1 MGHRVALT
9 VAGSIVLLGVLGCGA
24 ARAHPPASLT
34 TIQEASKPASRSQ
47 ANQTCSEVAQP
58 LKSVRPLRS
67 GLAPTLSK
75 VRAALVPLARLRPP
89 ASDAHAYHLLVAKL
103 NAAIAWDSAN
113 STKIFGWRRKFNAA
127 PPLSKQWEPMMNGLN
142 HFEYPVLLH
151 DFDSEYL
158 KPDLAPGL
166 AACVKTLEAAQTDL
180 VPFPPF
186 SH

>member
-9 VAGSIVLLGVLGCGA
+9 ALALVVLVGVLGCGA
-24 ARAHPPASLT
+24 AIKHAATTPTTTQRHASEPVS
-34 TIQEASKPASRSQ
+34 QSQ
-47 ANQTCSEVAQP
+47 ANQTCGEVAQR
-58 LKSVRPLRS
+58 LKSVSPQK

-75 VRAALVPLARLRPP
+75 VRVALVPLEQLHPP

-103 NAAIAWDSAN
+103 KAAIAWDSAN
-113 STKIFGWRRKFNAA
+113 SAKIFAWRRRFNAA
-127 PPLSKQWEPMMNGLN
+127 PPLSKQWEPMMTGLDN
-142 HFEYPVLLH
+142 FENPVLLH
-151 DFDSEYL
+151 DFDGEYL

-166 AACVKTLEAAQTDL
+166 GACFKTLEAAQTDL